1 MNSLYPE
8 LIEEEDEATFS
19 STLFKLYK
27 LDDRCNKLEAPSFRI
42 IFLKDKKTQVHVS
55 NHFNSP
61 SCIISYYNIKDK
73 TCIDARTISK
83 RLYNK
88 IADHYFEVK
97 RNSY

>member
-8 LIEEEDEATFS
+8 LIVEEDEATFS
-19 STLFKLYK
+19 SNLFKIYK

-42 IFLKDKKTQVHVS
+42 IFLKDKKTQVHIS

-61 SCIISYYNIKDK
+61 NCIISYYNIKDK
-73 TCIDARTISK
+73 SCIDARTISK
-83 RLYNK
+83 KLYNK

>member
-1 MNSLYPE
+1 MSLYPE
-8 LIEEEDEATFS
+8 RIQEEDEATFS
-19 STLFKLYK
+19 SNLFKLYK
-27 LDDRCNKLEAPSFRI
+27 LDDRCGKLEAPSFRVLY
-42 IFLKDKKTQVHVS
+42 LKDKKTQVHVS

-61 SCIISYYNIKDK
+61 DCIISYYNIEDK
-73 TCIDARTISK
+73 SCIDARTISK